1 MQALSCAEFQE
12 LLQLVTQYSFDI
24 IDPQLVSLQKQT
36 KKWYHTLLQ

>member
-24 IDPQLVSLQKQT
+24 IDPQLVPLQKQT